1 MSSRIQRMSSS
12 RYRVDCTN
20 CGWVGYRRNAYE
32 CECYEYPC
40 RPTSPG
46 MGCPNGANLY
56 AVCPRCRNVRVTVEH
71 NAPVAYFDR
80 GKIIARAVMTRGDVA
95 RILRGRAKLRRER
108 AAVGGAA

>member
-1 MSSRIQRMSSS
+1 MKAR

-20 CGWVGYRRNAYE
+20 CGWIGYRRNAYE
-32 CECYEYPC
+32 CECYDYPC

-56 AVCPRCRNVRVTVEH
+56 AVCPHCRNVRVAIEH

-80 GKIIARAVMTRGDVA
+80 GKVIARETWSREYAA
-95 RILRGRAKLRRER
+95 RILRGRAKLHR
-108 AAVGGAA
+108 GGAA